1 MRNKKV
7 WKYYVNG
14 KEVSQEQATQVM
26 LKNQKFLDL
35 LFEYPDDDECVDFW
49 RSCIKD
55 VTIKKDFKY

>member
-1 MRNKKV
+1 MANKKV

-14 KEVSQEQATQVM
+14 KEVSQEKATQVM

-35 LFEYPDDDECVDFW
+35 ISEYPNDDECVEFW
-49 RSCIKD
+49 LSRIKD

>member
-1 MRNKKV
+1 MANKKV

-14 KEVSQEQATQVM
+14 KEVSQEKATQVM

-35 LFEYPDDDECVDFW
+35 LFEYPDDECVDFW